1 MTTTIKV
8 HHLNCACIQGLSIHG
23 RHLACH
29 CLLVETP
36 RSGLVLVDTGL
47 GTPDFDNP
55 ARRLG
60 SEFAYGY
67 ARPKRDP
74 ALAAINQVRKLGF
87 DPEDVRHIVLTH
99 MDLDHVGGLSDF
111 PNAAVHLHAFEHEAA
126 MARATFKGRRRYRPL
141 MWEHRPHFVT
151 YRDEGEAWFGF
162 EAVRG
167 LKGLPPEI
175 LFIPL
180 FGHTLGHC
188 GVAVQGGE
196 GWMLHAGDA
205 YFDPREIN
213 GPTRRCAFMVGLF
226 QAIVQTDRKM
236 RLYNQDRLRSLR
248 ARHPDIKIFSAH
260 NPFEIPSANP
270 VGAKAVSP
278 ARGLAIG
285 SATPA

>member
-1 MTTTIKV
+1 MTTLLRV

-36 RSGLVLVDTGL
+36 DSGLVLVDTGL
-47 GTPDFDNP
+47 GTADFENP

-60 SEFAYGY
+60 MEFAYGY
-67 ARPKRDP
+67 ARPKRD
-74 ALAAINQVRKLGF
+74 AAMAAINQVRKLGF
-87 DPEDVRHIVLTH
+87 DPADVRHIVLTH

-111 PNAAVHLHAFEHEAA
+111 PNAAVHLHHLELQAA
-126 MARATFKGRRRYRPL
+126 MGRSSFKARRRYRPL
-141 MWEHRPHFVT
+141 MWQHGPRFVA
-151 YRDEGEAWFGF
+151 YSHEGERWFGF

-167 LKGLPPEI
+167 LQGLPPEI
-175 LFIPL
+175 LLVPL

-188 GVAVQGGE
+188 GVAVQDSE

-213 GPTRRCAFMVGLF
+213 GPTRQCAFMVGLF
-226 QAIVQTDRKM
+226 QAVVQTNRKL

-248 ARHPDIKIFSAH
+248 ARHPEIKVFSAH
-260 NPFEIPSANP
+260 NPFEIPYAKLMSAGAAGPAGDLAVGAANP
-270 VGAKAVSP
+270 A
-278 ARGLAIG
+278 
-285 SATPA
+285 